1 MNLGPRKLEAL
12 TVAMAIAPG
21 VYARNRMFD
30 FFNKAG
36 VSRAKSRAATLR
48 GIVRHLGRARAVT
61 VAIDDAVV
69 GTPAGAEFVLRYQ
82 IPALRL
88 SRVVELS
95 RLELAT
101 LRVLAGKAGASCLPP
116 DEADRAL
123 VDAALAQLLVSNDGD
138 AADVARVTKE
148 LAEVPGTAPH
158 KGDAP
163 TKGEAASIPAP
174 PAGE

>member
-61 VAIDDAVV
+61 VAIDDAVA
-69 GTPAGAEFVLRYQ
+69 GTPVGAEFVLRYQ

-101 LRVLAGKAGASCLPP
+101 LRVLAGKAGALCLPP
-116 DEADRAL
+116 DETDRAL
-123 VDAALAQLLVSNDGD
+123 VDAALAQLLVSEQGD

-148 LAEVPGTAPH
+148 LGDPPTRAPQKAEPDARAP
-158 KGDAP
+158 
-163 TKGEAASIPAP
+163 SIPP
-174 PAGE
+174 PPGGE